1 MAKLKGLSQLSNAL
15 DKLKTAAEQ
24 IRENLDEKREWW
36 DEKSDTWQ
44 ESETGQEWDEHLGN
58 IETLL
63 DDIDAL
69 EMPDS
74 E

>member
-1 MAKLKGLSQLSNAL
+1 MAKLKGLTQLSNAL
-15 DKLKTAAEQ
+15 DKLKTVAEQ

-36 DEKSDTWQ
+36 DSKSEAWQ
-44 ESETGQEWDEHLGN
+44 EGDTGQEWEEHLGN
-58 IETLL
+58 MEIIL

-69 EMPDS
+69 EMPES